1 VHAGRPIIVS
11 RLRLPPLREE
21 DAHQIFRPVLIS
33 CQPWSVLSPIFR
45 SEAGASQ
52 GNKNV
57 RVVHVYPKIFERIIV
72 SLPRT
77 RPAAGGGH
85 VFGRLVVIHG
95 GGGGQRGVAR
105 YRPAWC
111 EA

>member
-1 VHAGRPIIVS
+1 
-11 RLRLPPLREE
+11 
-21 DAHQIFRPVLIS
+21 
-33 CQPWSVLSPIFR
+33 LSPIFR

-77 RPAAGGGH
+77 RPAAGGGMC
-85 VFGRLVVIHG
+85 L
-95 GGGGQRGVAR
+95 GV
-105 YRPAWC
+105 C
-111 EA
+111 L